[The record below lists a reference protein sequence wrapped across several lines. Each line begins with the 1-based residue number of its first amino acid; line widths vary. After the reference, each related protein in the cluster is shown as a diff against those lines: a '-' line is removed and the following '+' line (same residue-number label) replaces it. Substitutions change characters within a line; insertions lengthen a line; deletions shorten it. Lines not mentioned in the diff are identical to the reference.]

1 MIQDGKIT
9 ADRLSTRGSTHYCSA
24 TREYC
29 LATAVTCFLPLV
41 ALPPRRSL
49 GAPSMAARLR
59 HHASAVV
66 ATAAA
71 AAADPLP
78 HSHIV
83 AMRELYERQHGVGP
97 PEPLAVAPDGSLEP
111 ATIERLRDG
120 IAAAVARNDFLEA
133 ERLHRALV
141 VLGPRAQPLRW
152 EDCAPLSLP
161 QQVDFFE
168 ENG

>member
-1 MIQDGKIT
+1 
-9 ADRLSTRGSTHYCSA
+9 
-24 TREYC
+24 
-29 LATAVTCFLPLV
+29 
-41 ALPPRRSL
+41 
-49 GAPSMAARLR
+49 MAARLQ

-71 AAADPLP
+71 AVGPPP

-83 AMRELYERQHGVGP
+83 AMRELYERQHGVAP
-97 PEPLAVAPDGSLEP
+97 PEPLAVAPDGSLEL
-111 ATIERLRDG
+111 ATVERLRNE
-120 IAAAVARNDFLEA
+120 IAAAVARSDFLEA

-141 VLGPRAQPLRW
+141 VLGPRAQALRW
-152 EDCAPLSLP
+152 EDCTSLSLQ

>member
-1 MIQDGKIT
+1 M
-9 ADRLSTRGSTHYCSA
+9 
-24 TREYC
+24 
-29 LATAVTCFLPLV
+29 TCFLPLV

-49 GAPSMAARLR
+49 GAAMAARLR
-59 HHASAVV
+59 HHASAVVATAAAHHASAVV